1 MPQRDTLGYTVTVA
15 LILCIVCSLGVSAA
29 AVLLRPRQEEN
40 KVLDRQRNI
49 LDATGIAYNETGKS
63 ASELSR
69 KQVAEFYKVI
79 EERLVDLE
87 TGMYTDEVDIKT
99 YDPQAAVKSGNAD
112 MIMKV
117 EDTPY
122 RLGVKEHERIARVYL
137 VKDFNDPTMI
147 RQVVLP
153 VYGQGLWSTLYGYLA
168 LKRDVETVQG
178 LTFYEHGET
187 PGLGGEVDNAN
198 WKAQWVDRQ
207 IFDDEGRPALGVA
220 KGPAPQENLYLV
232 DGITGATITSV
243 GVTNLVRY
251 WVSEDA
257 FGPYLERLKRQ
268 LEGGEP
274 VPYVGAGDTDAEAEE
289 TASDEP
295 PTVTRTAP
303 ENTEP
308 AE

>member
-87 TGMYTDEVDIKT
+87 TGMYTDEVDIET

-122 RLGVKEHERIARVYL
+122 RLGVKEHERISRVYL

-274 VPYVGAGDTDAEAEE
+274 VPFVGAGDTDAEAEE
-289 TASDEP
+289 TAGDEP